1 MWVQC
6 FCFVFFKKVFFYLQ
20 IPTVHNMSKEIFLR
34 NYAYTSRPVLIKN
47 GTGNWT
53 ALRIFGFRYFKT
65 LYTKL
70 NAFDDFRELGCL
82 FFPYKTSLE
91 SLEHL
96 FTLSLKE
103 AKKFQAQWYVGWWA
117 IFIAFTI
124 VQVSFL
130 WLLVI

>member
-1 MWVQC
+1 MSV
-6 FCFVFFKKVFFYLQ
+6 VLKKEKKMSLLDLQ

-34 NYAYTSRPVLIKN
+34 YYAYTSRPVLIKN

-53 ALRIFGFRYFKT
+53 ALRVFGFKYFKM
-65 LYTKL
+65 LYTKM

-82 FFPYKTSLE
+82 FFPYKTNFE

-103 AKKFQAQWYVGWWA
+103 AKKFQAQWYVGW
-117 IFIAFTI
+117 
-124 VQVSFL
+124 
-130 WLLVI
+130 